1 MRSLT
6 LRKITVKLV
15 LFFTALIMVSS
26 LVSFIASMIFAY
38 NVENEIRLNQQAI
51 AHTILELEA
60 RTDLS
65 LEEILQIASTFM
77 YDAEPLL
84 DDHSLAHLPKPPEQL
99 PPGES
104 IFLGERPFHGTTT
117 LLKIGDTVVQI
128 RLRPQNTTYG
138 IAASRSWRSALVY
151 VAIGAVLASILARRI
166 VKPIIQLNAATKEIA
181 KGHFDIQL
189 ATESHDEL
197 GQLTQNFNR
206 MARELKHMEYLH
218 KDFIASV
225 SHEFKTPIASIQGF
239 ARLLQK
245 GNLSREEQ
253 EEYTRIIVEESTR
266 LSHLSSNIIRLS
278 KLENQ
283 EIVNR
288 NDLFYLDEQIRKCIL
303 LLEPEWEKKSIEWE
317 IQLDRARYPGDEE
330 LLQQVWINL
339 IGNAIKFSY
348 PNGLIKVTLEHITR
362 GVRVTLEDQ
371 GIGMNSQ
378 TTSRIFEKFYQ
389 GDEAH
394 SSEGSGLGLPLVKRI
409 LDLHGG
415 TIHVASQPDEGTCFT
430 VELPIVNET
439 D

>member
-51 AHTILELEA
+51 ARTILELEA

-65 LEEILQIASTFM
+65 LEDILQIASTFM
-77 YDAEPLL
+77 YDAEPLH
-84 DDHSLAHLPKPPEQL
+84 DADSLAQLPKPPDQL

-138 IAASRSWRSALVY
+138 IAASRSWRSALIY
-151 VAIGAVLASILARRI
+151 VAIGAVLASVLARRI
-166 VKPIIQLNAATKEIA
+166 VRPIIQLNAATKEIA
-181 KGHFDIQL
+181 RGHFDIQL

-225 SHEFKTPIASIQGF
+225 SHEFKTPIASILGF

-245 GNLSREEQ
+245 GNLSASER
-253 EEYTRIIVEESTR
+253 EEYTRIIVEESAR

-283 EIVNR
+283 EIVSR
-288 NDLFYLDEQIRKCIL
+288 KDLFYLDEQIRKCIL
-303 LLEPEWEKKSIEWE
+303 LLEPEWDKKSIEWD

-339 IGNAIKFSY
+339 IGNAIKFSHQDS
-348 PNGLIKVTLEHITR
+348 LISIALEHMADGI
-362 GVRVTLEDQ
+362 RVTLKDEGTGMDQ
-371 GIGMNSQ
+371 Q
-378 TTSRIFEKFYQ
+378 TVARIFEKFYQ
-389 GDEAH
+389 GDAAH

-409 LDLHGG
+409 LDLHDG
-415 TIHVASQPDEGTCFT
+415 TIQVTSKPGEGTSFT
-430 VELPIVNET
+430 VELPITTENH
-439 D
+439 